1 MKQPKRLTRDQKELL
16 AIAGEN
22 PKEWLCEIQD
32 QYISVFVKK
41 NAPEEK
47 ITANC
52 YLQQQ
57 QDA

>member
-1 MKQPKRLTRDQKELL
+1 MTRDQKELL

-47 ITANC
+47 IT
-52 YLQQQ
+52 LHR
-57 QDA
+57 